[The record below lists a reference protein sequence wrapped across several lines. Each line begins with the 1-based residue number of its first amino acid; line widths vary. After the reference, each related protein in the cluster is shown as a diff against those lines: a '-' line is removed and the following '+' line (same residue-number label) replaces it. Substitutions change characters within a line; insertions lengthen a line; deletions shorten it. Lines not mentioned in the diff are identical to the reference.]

1 MDAGGCTD
9 PAEVLPDA
17 MARLEQIVDDRV
29 IAAVNEIK
37 GHYGEHSNEHRRWLA
52 QSA

>member
-1 MDAGGCTD
+1 
-9 PAEVLPDA
+9 

-37 GHYGEHSNEHRRWLA
+37 GTLRGALK
-52 QSA
+52 

>member
-17 MARLEQIVDDRV
+17 MARLEQIGTEDGWRSQLKLFGKDSLDSPDR
-29 IAAVNEIK
+29 
-37 GHYGEHSNEHRRWLA
+37 
-52 QSA
+52 